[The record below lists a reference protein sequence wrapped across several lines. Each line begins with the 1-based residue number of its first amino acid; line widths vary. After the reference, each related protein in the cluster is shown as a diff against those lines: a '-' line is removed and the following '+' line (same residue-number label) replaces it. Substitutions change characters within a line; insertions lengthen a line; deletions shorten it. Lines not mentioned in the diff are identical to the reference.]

1 MTLTQVTDR
10 TQAVITAVLIAVCL
24 TYQVGRHL
32 GAWAKPHLH
41 NLMTIILNSLAD
53 TFILP
58 ELISS
63 NDLDQ
68 WYQDTHTPFADLL
81 RLTADQIEGL
91 SDLQPAYL

>member
-1 MTLTQVTDR
+1 MTLTQVLDR

-24 TYQVGRHL
+24 TYQAGQHL

-41 NLMTIILNSLAD
+41 NLMTIVLNSLAD

-58 ELISS
+58 ELISA